1 MLSRRTFVGRLAVGA
16 AVAGTVSTIGGRRAE
31 ARTPAGAAEGA
42 PLDGAPPMAKE
53 PVAAS
58 AGAPPV
64 HGAADA
70 VAPWEL
76 LTPLTAGAVLGHGWQ
91 LAGLSAVEAGA
102 CVLTVQH
109 ASGRT
114 QRVHV
119 CRHGGEPAGMVY
131 TETLDLLV
139 MNDGAGAQAT
149 DEGLAQAVAT
159 LAHALA
165 RNEHA
170 APRELEAHAARVER
184 YAATAWLR

>member
-31 ARTPAGAAEGA
+31 ARTTAAPVDGAAPGSQDSAA
-42 PLDGAPPMAKE
+42 PL
-53 PVAAS
+53 S
-58 AGAPPV
+58 SAPPV
-64 HGAADA
+64 EAAPA